1 MNINTFLFFTVYFSI
16 GLIIAI
22 VSSIIIGDKDDDF
35 DDYMSM
41 LVMILAV
48 TIGWGLVLPLLPVWI
63 ANKLRK
69 DK

>member
-1 MNINTFLFFTVYFSI
+1 MNINTFFTVYFSI
-16 GLIIAI
+16 GLITAI

-35 DDYMSM
+35 NDYMSM
-41 LVMILAV
+41 LVMILVV
-48 TIGWGLVLPLLPVWI
+48 TIGWGLALPLIPVWI